1 MSAIFQ
7 QDISDPN
14 SSPNMQQQ
22 EPKTHTH
29 IHNKE
34 GNEATNPDP
43 TSPSLKVEEDEKV
56 AKNGPG
62 SLSPQEKEET
72 DEVTRTDPAPSP
84 LKNTELSSEATRTD
98 PSPSPLPII
107 ESVSKGTDG
116 NPTLDTSSP
125 LGEYEEIQS
134 QLDEM
139 EGEDNSS
146 DGFYKLLTRTR
157 SLTSNQWTCIHSSS
171 SLLYGAKHKK
181 VDYIRGYE

>member
-1 MSAIFQ
+1 MSDIFQ
-7 QDISDPN
+7 QNISDPN

-22 EPKTHTH
+22 EPETHTH
-29 IHNKE
+29 IHRKE

-43 TSPSLKVEEDEKV
+43 TSSSLKVEEDERV
-56 AKNGPG
+56 AKVPP
-62 SLSPQEKEET
+62 SSVIK
-72 DEVTRTDPAPSP
+72 EVTRTDPAPSP
-84 LKNTELSSEATRTD
+84 LKNTELSSVATRTD

-116 NPTLDTSSP
+116 NPTLNTSSP

>member
-1 MSAIFQ
+1 
-7 QDISDPN
+7 
-14 SSPNMQQQ
+14 MQQQ

-34 GNEATNPDP
+34 GNEGTNPDP
-43 TSPSLKVEEDEKV
+43 TSPSLKVEEDERV
-56 AKNGPG
+56 AKVPP
-62 SLSPQEKEET
+62 SSVIK
-72 DEVTRTDPAPSP
+72 EVTRTDPAPSPLKKKKKQMRTDPPPSP

-116 NPTLDTSSP
+116 NPILDMSSP
-125 LGEYEEIQS
+125 LEEYEEIQS